1 MQTTSVLAEPISSEH
16 LNMFLVN
23 RISKDRVHVMVHLG
37 QGQPRETVDVF
48 FMLVLSLDIASPAHT
63 GSSRTCM
70 HLVPCLSVPVITL

>member
-1 MQTTSVLAEPISSEH
+1 MQTMSVLAELISSKH

-48 FMLVLSLDIASPAHT
+48 FMLVLSLDIASPEHKK
-63 GSSRTCM
+63 
-70 HLVPCLSVPVITL
+70 LSALSL